1 MQISQNLSL
10 FIQDILQLSIPPE
23 VSQEP
28 GNIFN
33 VLIVSSSS
41 MDASVVSGNI
51 SAVTALLVGVH
62 TNMLRVDVSQTLR
75 LSSYCKFELDSR

>member
-10 FIQDILQLSIPPE
+10 FIQDILQLTISPE

-41 MDASVVSGNI
+41 MDAGVASGNI
-51 SAVTALLVGVH
+51 STITALLVGVH
-62 TNMLRVDVSQTLR
+62 TNALRVDVSQTFDYSAIANHGL
-75 LSSYCKFELDSR
+75 